1 VHQSEVWN
9 ITRPKECDLYV
20 VFKEGDGM
28 KCGLSCEDKL
38 KEIYKIIFDYEQHH
52 KGLVVIEIGNY
63 KKLNRAWEKIKELV
77 T

>member
-1 VHQSEVWN
+1 
-9 ITRPKECDLYV
+9 
-20 VFKEGDGM
+20 M